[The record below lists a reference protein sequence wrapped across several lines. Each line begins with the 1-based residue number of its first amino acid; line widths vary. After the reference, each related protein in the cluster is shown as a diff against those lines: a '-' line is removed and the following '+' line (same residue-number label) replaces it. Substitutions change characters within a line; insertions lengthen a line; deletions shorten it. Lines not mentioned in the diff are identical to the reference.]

1 METRIQVGLERAQS
15 RALFAFG
22 RAASPNQAKTGTD
35 SHAIY
40 QAPEAD
46 TSEANG
52 ARFRTV
58 PSGGN
63 RLPRVSLSANEKGER
78 ERDIVERA
86 KEQLTQGLSR
96 LAPARVLA
104 TGRVS
109 GNLISPARLPTG
121 RMPTRV

>member
-1 METRIQVGLERAQS
+1 MEARIQVGLERAQS

-63 RLPRVSLSANEKGER
+63 LLPRVSLSANEKGER

-86 KEQLTQGLSR
+86 KEQLTQGFEPLSSRPGSGYRTR
-96 LAPARVLA
+96 LGQLDIARPPSH
-104 TGRVS
+104 R
-109 GNLISPARLPTG
+109 PD
-121 RMPTRV
+121 